1 MRLRDIIRLSV
12 TAVFDKLTRSV
23 LTMLGITIGIAA
35 VVLLTAI
42 GEGINQY
49 VVTQFTQ
56 FGSNIVQIQ
65 PGKKTTFGASLG
77 VINTTKA
84 LTIDDRLALSRLP
97 QVTGAIG
104 FIVGNAEVEGNRRQR
119 RTTIY
124 GTDPEFPAL
133 FSFATALGS
142 FLPPDNPHSPR
153 ATAVLGSKMRDE
165 LFGTRNPVG
174 EFIRISG
181 SRYRVVGVMQAKGQ
195 MLGVDL
201 DDSVY
206 LPTARA
212 MELFNAHGLMEID
225 IAYGTGASSNGV
237 IAAARKLLIARH
249 GIDDVTILS
258 QQQVLGILDSIL
270 GVLTTAVAGL
280 GAISMVVGG
289 IGILTVMII
298 TVKERTNEIG
308 LFRALGATRHQVL
321 GLFLCEAVFLASL
334 GGLAGIVLG
343 VGGALI
349 LGAVVPALPVKAS
362 VFYILL
368 SLVVS
373 MFIGLLAGLIPARS
387 ATDMLP
393 VDALR
398 AE

>member
-1 MRLRDIIRLSV
+1 
-12 TAVFDKLTRSV
+12 
-23 LTMLGITIGIAA
+23 
-35 VVLLTAI
+35 
-42 GEGINQY
+42 
-49 VVTQFTQ
+49 
-56 FGSNIVQIQ
+56 
-65 PGKKTTFGASLG
+65 
-77 VINTTKA
+77 
-84 LTIDDRLALSRLP
+84 
-97 QVTGAIG
+97 
-104 FIVGNAEVEGNRRQR
+104 
-119 RTTIY
+119 
-124 GTDPEFPAL
+124 
-133 FSFATALGS
+133 
-142 FLPPDNPHSPR
+142 
-153 ATAVLGSKMRDE
+153 
-165 LFGTRNPVG
+165 
-174 EFIRISG
+174 
-181 SRYRVVGVMQAKGQ
+181 
-195 MLGVDL
+195 
-201 DDSVY
+201 
-206 LPTARA
+206 